1 MKRIAVI
8 SVHGCPL
15 AHVGEKDTGGMS
27 IYVRQ
32 LACKLGLLGIEV
44 DVYTRVHDT
53 ADPQIEHLGHNAR
66 VIHIPAGPAEA
77 SKQQIPDHLSTF
89 LDGLMRFQQTHGLIY
104 DLIHSHYWLSGIPA
118 MTLAREWG
126 VPHVATFHT
135 LAEIKR
141 RARVGEYEPNLRIR
155 VEHQVTASADRI
167 IVSSA
172 HERQALRRLYG
183 VPEERTSV
191 IHPGVDLDT
200 FHPGNR
206 EVARKRLGL
215 NGERTLLFVGRME
228 PIKGLEVLLHTVASL
243 EEPNDIRLLVVGG
256 SDSQDEEMER
266 LKELSRS
273 LLIDERVDFLGRAE
287 HQLLPLYYQAADV
300 TVVPSYYESFGL
312 VALEAMAC
320 GTPVVAA
327 RVGGLQTVVKDGQT
341 GYLVSWH
348 CPDAFVDR
356 LEVLL
361 TNELLRHSMG
371 KAAHAFAQSMGWD
384 QTAASTADVYE
395 ELCSAAVIAHP
406 VMAEMQP

>member
-1 MKRIAVI
+1 MKRIAII

-32 LACKLGLLGIEV
+32 LACKLGGMGIEV
-44 DVYTRVHDT
+44 DVYTRVHDA
-53 ADPQIEHLGHNAR
+53 ADAQIERLGHNAR

-77 SKQQIPDHLSTF
+77 SKQQIPDHLGTF
-89 LDGLMRFQQTHGLIY
+89 QDGLMRFQQTHGLTY
-104 DLIHSHYWLSGIPA
+104 DLIHSHYWLSGVPA
-118 MTLAREWG
+118 MTLAQEWG
-126 VPHVATFHT
+126 IPHVATFHT

-141 RARVGEYEPNLRIR
+141 RARVGEDEPDLRIR
-155 VEHQVTASADRI
+155 VEHQVTGSADRI
-167 IVSSA
+167 IVSTV
-172 HERQALRRLYG
+172 HEQQALRRLYG

-200 FHPGNR
+200 FHPGSKAA
-206 EVARKRLGL
+206 ARARLGL

-243 EEPNDIRLLVVGG
+243 EEPDNIRLLVVGG

-273 LLIDERVDFLGRAE
+273 LLIDEQVDFLGRAE

-327 RVGGLQTVVKDGQT
+327 RVGGLQTVVKDSQT
-341 GYLVSWH
+341 GYLVPWH

-371 KAAHAFAQSMGWD
+371 EAAHTFAQGMGWD
-384 QTAASTADVYE
+384 QTAAAIAEVYHSLCDGVLIAAD
-395 ELCSAAVIAHP
+395 
-406 VMAEMQP
+406 

>member
-32 LACKLGLLGIEV
+32 LARKLGLLGIEV
-44 DVYTRVHDT
+44 DVYTRVHDA
-53 ADPQIEHLGHNAR
+53 ADPQIEHLGHNTR

-77 SKQQIPDHLSTF
+77 SKQQIPDHLGTF
-89 LDGLMRFQQTHGLIY
+89 QDGLMRFQQTHGLTY

-141 RARVGEYEPNLRIR
+141 RVRVGEYEPDLRIR

-167 IVSSA
+167 IVSTT
-172 HERQALRRLYG
+172 HEQQALRRLYG

-191 IHPGVDLDT
+191 IHPGVDLDM
-200 FHPGNR
+200 FHPGSR
-206 EVARKRLGL
+206 EVARERLGL

-228 PIKGLEVLLHTVASL
+228 PIKGLEVLLHTMASL
-243 EEPNDIRLLVVGG
+243 EEPDDIRLLVVGG
-256 SDSQDEEMER
+256 SASQDEEMER

-327 RVGGLQTVVKDGQT
+327 RVGGLQTVVKDSQT
-341 GYLVSWH
+341 GYLVPWH

-371 KAAHAFAQSMGWD
+371 EAAHTFAQSMGWD
-384 QTAASTADVYE
+384 QTAASIADVYE
-395 ELCSAAVIAHP
+395 ELCSAAVTVA
-406 VMAEMQP
+406 QPTA

>member
-1 MKRIAVI
+1 MKRIAII

-15 AHVGEKDTGGMS
+15 ANVGEKDAGGMS

-32 LACKLGLLGIEV
+32 LARKLGRLGIEV
-44 DVYTRVHDT
+44 DVYTRVHGP
-53 ADPQIEHLGHNAR
+53 ADAQIERLGHNAR
-66 VIHIPAGPAEA
+66 VVHIPAGPVGTL
-77 SKQQIPDHLSTF
+77 KQQIPDHLGTF
-89 LDGLMRFQQTHGLIY
+89 QDGLMEFQQSQGITY

-135 LAEIKR
+135 LGEIKR
-141 RARVGEYEPNLRIR
+141 RARVGEYEPDLRIR
-155 VEHQVTASADRI
+155 VEHEVTASADRI
-167 IVSSA
+167 IVSTA
-172 HERQALRRLYG
+172 HEQQALRRLYG
-183 VPEERTSV
+183 VPIERTSV
-191 IHPGVDLDT
+191 IHPGVDLDM
-200 FHPGNR
+200 FRPGSQAA
-206 EVARKRLGL
+206 ARARLGL
-215 NGERTLLFVGRME
+215 NGDRTLLFVGRME

-243 EEPNDIRLLVVGG
+243 EEPDDIRLLVVGG
-256 SDSQDEEMER
+256 SDCQDEEMER

-273 LLIDERVDFLGRAE
+273 LLIDEHVDFLGRAE

-327 RVGGLQTVVKDGQT
+327 RVGGLQTVVKDSQT
-341 GYLVSWH
+341 GYLVPWH

-361 TNELLRHSMG
+361 TNERLRHSMG
-371 KAAHAFAQSMGWD
+371 EAGHTFAQSMGWD
-384 QTAASTADVYE
+384 QTATAIVDVYE
-395 ELCSAAVIAHP
+395 ELCSAAVIDAQ
-406 VMAEMQP
+406 ATA

>member
-32 LACKLGLLGIEV
+32 LARELGRLGVQV
-44 DVYTRVHDT
+44 DVYTRVHDP
-53 ADPQIEHLGHNAR
+53 ADAQIERLGHNAR
-66 VIHIPAGPAEA
+66 VVHIPAGPAEA
-77 SKQQIPDHLSTF
+77 SKQQIPDHLGTF
-89 LDGLMRFQQTHGLIY
+89 QDGLMEFQQTHGLTY

-118 MTLAREWG
+118 IALAREWG

-141 RARVGEYEPNLRIR
+141 RARIGEYEPDLRIR
-155 VEHQVTASADRI
+155 AEHQVTASADRI
-167 IVSSA
+167 IVSTA
-172 HERQALRRLYG
+172 HEQQALQHLYG
-183 VPEERTSV
+183 VPKERTSV
-191 IHPGVDLDT
+191 ISPGVDLDL
-200 FHPGNR
+200 FRPGSQAA
-206 EVARKRLGL
+206 ARARLGL
-215 NGERTLLFVGRME
+215 NGDRTLLFVGRME
-228 PIKGLEVLLHTVASL
+228 PIKGLEVLLHAMAGL
-243 EEPNDIRLLVVGG
+243 EEPDGLRLLVVGG
-256 SDSQDEEMER
+256 SDSHDQEMER

-273 LLIDERVDFLGRAE
+273 LLIDEQVDFLGRAE
-287 HQLLPLYYQAADV
+287 HHLLPLYYQAADV
-300 TVVPSYYESFGL
+300 MVVPSYYESFGL

-327 RVGGLQTVVKDGQT
+327 RVGGLQTVVKDSQT
-341 GYLVSWH
+341 GYLVPWH

-371 KAAHAFAQSMGWD
+371 EAAHAFAQSMGWD
-384 QTAASTADVYE
+384 RTATAIADVYE
-395 ELCSAAVIAHP
+395 ELCSAAANG
-406 VMAEMQP
+406 AQPAP